1 MLLELKDINKSYFQ
15 GKQEMPVLKNVNFSV
30 EEGEYV
36 AIMGPS
42 GSGKSTLMNIIGCLD
57 KPTSGSFYLDGK
69 DILKYK
75 DNALSTVRLNTIGF
89 VFQSFFL
96 MMKQTALENVC
107 LPLTYAGIPKRK
119 RKEIAAQALKR
130 VGLEDRMNYKPTQLS
145 GGQCQRVA
153 IARAISNH
161 PKILLAD
168 EPTGNLDNN
177 NAWEIM
183 KLLEEINNKGTTV
196 LVVTHNL
203 EIVKVMK
210 KRVITVKKGT
220 IVSDSKQGDDYDED

>member
-107 LPLTYAGIPKRK
+107 LPLTYVGIPKRK
-119 RKEIAAQALKR
+119 QIAAQALKR

-168 EPTGNLDNN
+168 EPTGALDSKSG
-177 NAWEIM
+177 AQIM
-183 KLLEEINNKGTTV
+183 ELFQSLHEEG
-196 LVVTHNL
+196 VTIIMITHDSSHAQ
-203 EIVKVMK
+203 
-210 KRVITVKKGT
+210 RVIHIRDGQ
-220 IVSDSKQGDDYDED
+220 IA